1 MRIHSLRRYRL
12 NGGYEVYCIVPTD
25 PKASTAVNTWDI
37 NEDNDFLGESDQ
49 VLYRSDCGD
58 PILLLGNLSDIMPS
72 LDVEIVDSTGRSL
85 SYQPSLWLYDGSLS
99 GPSEIFDF
107 SMYHNPDFIGIWS
120 AVIPAEL
127 GGGISLN
134 LNIGRGGNL
143 TYSYG
148 RGNSEPIAL
157 YEGTWSRPDEAMVQF
172 GPECVV
178 FELCLVE
185 GIEDNDLWGQY
196 GPGELHDEICGVWI
210 CERGDGPGTS
220 SLRLTHVQ
228 GDPFI
233 DGCGGWAI
241 VFEGEDQGGD
251 NGGMEQGAN
260 VNPHVLT
267 TGGPAFTHMTVLQ
280 TENYPDGGY
289 YYEDMTQDGSILII
303 NCAYPGGRRNGVS
316 MEEYAV
322 KSIEHLTM
330 YEAEDLSVEKNSGY
344 SEALGHPVY
353 ILTYT
358 TSEND
363 HTFHWKIFMTEADG
377 YTYLYAF
384 DVWHEVYADMEDVI
398 DDVFG
403 QLFFLEM

>member
-1 MRIHSLRRYRL
+1 MR
-12 NGGYEVYCIVPTD
+12 
-25 PKASTAVNTWDI
+25 STVSFLHTWDI

-107 SMYHNPDFIGIWS
+107 TMYHNPDLIGIWS

-185 GIEDNDLWGQY
+185 GIEANELWGQY
-196 GPGELHDEICGVWI
+196 GPGRRQW
-210 CERGDGPGTS
+210 RYGT
-220 SLRLTHVQ
+220 
-228 GDPFI
+228 
-233 DGCGGWAI
+233 
-241 VFEGEDQGGD
+241 
-251 NGGMEQGAN
+251 
-260 VNPHVLT
+260 
-267 TGGPAFTHMTVLQ
+267 
-280 TENYPDGGY
+280 
-289 YYEDMTQDGSILII
+289 GSKRQPS
-303 NCAYPGGRRNGVS
+303 CAYHRRTRIYPHDCPSNG
-316 MEEYAV
+316 
-322 KSIEHLTM
+322 K
-330 YEAEDLSVEKNSGY
+330 LS
-344 SEALGHPVY
+344 
-353 ILTYT
+353 
-358 TSEND
+358 
-363 HTFHWKIFMTEADG
+363 
-377 YTYLYAF
+377 
-384 DVWHEVYADMEDVI
+384 
-398 DDVFG
+398 
-403 QLFFLEM
+403 